1 MANERRGKKKRAA
14 VGVELEPRF
23 LTLDEVA
30 VYLNVRPAQVY
41 ALVRR
46 GELPAVKVGGR
57 GVWRVEKA
65 ALEEYVEELKRRT
78 REWAETH
85 PLGRRKG

>member
-1 MANERRGKKKRAA
+1 MANERRGKKKRPA

-57 GVWRVEKA
+57 GVWRVERA